1 MDLSSHNLMMGL
13 AVHLQGRKDKSTQSS
28 EQREAEITQPTQPLT
43 SYLTSRDHWLQFKP
57 N

>member
-1 MDLSSHNLMMGL
+1 MCKCAKGKSL
-13 AVHLQGRKDKSTQSS
+13 VVTPIQGRKDKMTQSS
-28 EQREAEITQPTQPLT
+28 ELRGFEITQPIHELT